1 MLASDIFVVD
11 ADYSDTC
18 DNNTLWALWP
28 CHAANGSLH
37 ECSDKKRTRKRG
49 NEVDSANG
57 SRQRY
62 RENVMRLGS
71 SLHSHPSGVSEMAFR
86 VSLAAVLIMT
96 LGACQMETGGQ
107 GFNPGAGSGS
117 GFNPGS
123 GARPPY
129 DPGESSRPSAGIELA
144 RDVCT
149 REAEQRGRDV
159 RVLSSRE
166 VRGGAEVMLRVRT
179 GPLFVTTQRLRCHF
193 DYGTG
198 RASVNR
204 A

>member
-1 MLASDIFVVD
+1 MAHKW
-11 ADYSDTC
+11 
-18 DNNTLWALWP
+18 TL
-28 CHAANGSLH
+28 
-37 ECSDKKRTRKRG
+37 T
-49 NEVDSANG
+49 
-57 SRQRY
+57 
-62 RENVMRLGS
+62 
-71 SLHSHPSGVSEMAFR
+71 
-86 VSLAAVLIMT
+86 AVLIVT
-96 LGACQMETGGQ
+96 LGACQMNTGGQ
-107 GFNPGAGSGS
+107 GFNPGAGSGG

-129 DPGESSRPSAGIELA
+129 DPGGGSRPSAGIELA
-144 RDVCT
+144 LDVCT

-159 RVLSSRE
+159 HILSSRE

-179 GPLFVTTQRLRCHF
+179 GPLFMTTQRFRCHF